1 MKHQN
6 QSLRNL
12 LLAAMFLAI
21 GLVLPFFTGADQGD
35 RQHAAAHGIYRCSSA
50 P

>member
-12 LLAAMFLAI
+12 LLAAMFLANR
-21 GLVLPFFTGADQGD
+21 LVLPSFTGQIKESGNKLLPMHMPVF
-35 RQHAAAHGIYRCSSA
+35 Q
-50 P
+50 